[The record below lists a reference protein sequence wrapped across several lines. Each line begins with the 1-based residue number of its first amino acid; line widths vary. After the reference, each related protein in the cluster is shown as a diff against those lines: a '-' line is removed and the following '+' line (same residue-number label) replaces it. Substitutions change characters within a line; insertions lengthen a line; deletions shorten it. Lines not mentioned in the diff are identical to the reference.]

1 MNKLIITVFKDETNA
16 YEGVKALKQLHAEGS
31 LTLYASAVIAKDAKG
46 AISIKQ
52 QADQGP
58 LGTVLGMTTGSI
70 IGLVGGPAGVVAGAA
85 AGTLLGSLYD
95 IAEIGISG
103 DFWAEAL
110 KQLSPGKVAV
120 IAEVDEDWVTPVDA
134 RMEALGGVVFRRVRS
149 EFIDEQI
156 EREIAA
162 DKAEIAM
169 LKAEQSQAVGEAKAK
184 LKAKIDAAEARLR
197 ARSDQLKQRIDAAK
211 REGDAKVK
219 SIEQQVAQ
227 ARGEAKAKLEKRIAQ
242 ERADHKLRMDKLGQA
257 WELIK
262 EAARV

>member
-1 MNKLIITVFKDETNA
+1 MNKLIVTVFKDDTSA
-16 YEGVKALKQLHAEGS
+16 YEGVKALKELHAEGS
-31 LTLYASAVIAKDAKG
+31 LTLYASAVIAKEANG

-70 IGLVGGPAGVVAGAA
+70 VGLVGGPVGVVAGAA

-103 DFWAEAL
+103 EFWAEAL

-120 IAEVDEDWVTPVDA
+120 IAEVDEDWVTPLDA
-134 RMEALGGVVFRRVRS
+134 RMESLGGIVFRRVRA
-149 EFIDEQI
+149 EFIDAQI

-162 DKAEIAM
+162 DNAEIAM
-169 LKAEQSQAVGEAKAK
+169 LKAEYNQAAGEAKAK
-184 LKAKIDAAEARLR
+184 LKAKIDAAESRLR
-197 ARSDQLKQRIDAAK
+197 AQSDLLKRRIEAAK
-211 REGDAKVK
+211 REGEAKVK
-219 SIEQQVAQ
+219 SIEGQVAQ
-227 ARGEAKAKLEKRIAQ
+227 ARGETKAKLEKRIAQ

-257 WELIK
+257 WELLK

>member
-1 MNKLIITVFKDETNA
+1 MNKLIVTVFKDETSA
-16 YEGVKALKQLHAEGS
+16 YAGVKALNQLHAENS
-31 LTLYASAVIAKDAKG
+31 LTLYATAVIAKDANG
-46 AISIKQ
+46 AMTIKQ

-70 IGLVGGPAGVVAGAA
+70 VGLIGGPAGMVAGAA

-95 IAEIGISG
+95 IAEIGVSG

-120 IAEVDEDWVTPVDA
+120 IAEVDEDWVTPLDA
-134 RMEALGGVVFRRVRS
+134 RMEPLGGVVFRRMRT
-149 EFIDEQI
+149 EFIDAQI

-169 LKAEQSQAVGEAKAK
+169 LKAEYDEAVGEAKVK
-184 LKAKIDAAEARLR
+184 LKAKINAVEARLQ
-197 ARSDQLKQRIDAAK
+197 ARSDQLKQRIEAGK
-211 REGDAKVK
+211 READAKVK
-219 SIEQQVAQ
+219 SLQEQVAR
-227 ARGEAKAKLEKRIAQ
+227 AKGDAKAKLEERITQ
-242 ERADHKLRMDKLGQA
+242 QRADHKVRTDKLGRA

-262 EAARV
+262 EAAHV